1 MCVCVRA
8 LDRITQHPRND
19 GTERHEGIPFRDGSQ
34 QAAGAL
40 APANEIIITNN
51 MKGERESMCLYKI
64 AFQLLMESIDLP
76 EGAAAAAAGSDRM
89 CCGGTRRSDP

>member
-1 MCVCVRA
+1 
-8 LDRITQHPRND
+8 
-19 GTERHEGIPFRDGSQ
+19 
-34 QAAGAL
+34 
-40 APANEIIITNN
+40 
-51 MKGERESMCLYKI
+51 MCLYKI